1 LTNPV
6 TSPANRRVK
15 LAAALHS
22 SRDCLKHGAFLVEG
36 PRFLD
41 ASGGLKPLFIM
52 LSLNATPEAR
62 VAAET
67 AGRIGCDVMEL
78 DPGVFAKVSST
89 PAPQG
94 IAAVFPLPG
103 WSSEDVFRGGTVIA
117 LDGVS
122 DPGNAGTVIRSA
134 RAFHCSGVVFLSGSA
149 FPWNPKTTRAA
160 AGHNISLPIITGNSL
175 LPLTAKHPEYLF
187 AGAQAGGVPI
197 GEFRPRSPVC
207 VVVGAEAHGLSD
219 ETRECV
225 SEYISIPMAEGVD
238 SLNAGVCA
246 SIILH
251 HLDGN
256 CTGFGE

>member
-1 LTNPV
+1 MTNPV

-22 SRDCLKHGAFLVEG
+22 SRDCLRHGAFLVEG

-41 ASGGLKPLFIM
+41 ASGGLRPLFIM

-62 VAAET
+62 NAAE
-67 AGRIGCDVMEL
+67 AAARIGCDVMEL

-94 IAAVFPLPG
+94 IAAVFPLPA
-103 WSSEDVFRGGTVIA
+103 WSSGDVFRGGTVVA

-134 RAFHCSGVVFLSGSA
+134 RAFNCSGAVFLPGCA

-160 AGHNISLPIITGNSL
+160 AGHNISLPIITANFIQ
-175 LPLTAKHPEYLF
+175 PLIEEHPEYLF
-187 AGAQAGGVPI
+187 VAAETGGVPI
-197 GEFRPRSPVC
+197 NEFRPRSPVC
-207 VVVGAEAHGLSD
+207 VVVGAEAHGLCD
-219 ETRECV
+219 ETRQCV
-225 SEYISIPMAEGVD
+225 SEFVSIPMAEGVD

-251 HLDGN
+251 HLNGN
-256 CTGFGE
+256 CTGLGE